1 MGMAQR
7 QRIGYSSLALLAVA
21 FIAAVMASNALLRGV
36 RVDLTENRLYTLSPG
51 TRNILAGIEEPIN
64 LYLFFSDRET
74 GNVPFLRS
82 YAARVRE
89 MLEEFSAAAGAQL
102 NLQVI
107 DPLPF
112 SEEEDRAALFG
123 LEPISLGTMAQNVY
137 FGLAGTNSIG
147 DEAVI
152 AFFQPDKEAFLEYD
166 LARLIYSLA
175 TPEKPVIGLITGVPI
190 TGGFDPQMQMPSQPW
205 MSVQQARQLFEIR
218 NLPMNLDTI
227 DDDIDVLWIV
237 QPGVLEDRSLYAI
250 DQFVMTGGR
259 AIFFVDPFV
268 EITSYGSDPIGFGQT
283 DATVLAP
290 LFDAWGLEFS
300 YDEVVADDAYA
311 LSVSAGFGQRPI
323 RHLGLIGL
331 DAGALDQTDIVSSGL
346 ESLNFGTPGHF
357 RLREDAAATLVP
369 LVTSSEEADT
379 MPAARF
385 QFLPDPAVLLDDF
398 RPSGERYVL
407 AARLQGPLNSA
418 FPDGPPT
425 ELVPDTDTAPAVAND
440 AGHRGSTANANLIL
454 VGDVDVLSNRLWVQE
469 QSFLGQPLVTAFA
482 SNGDFVVNALDNL
495 AGSADLIGLRSRAT
509 FSRPF
514 TRVEAL
520 RREAD
525 ARFRQTEQAL
535 QAQLAETEQ
544 RLAELQAA
552 REDQGSLLMSP
563 EQQQEVDR
571 FLQQQLS
578 IRRELRS
585 VRRELDAS
593 IENLGTALKVIN
605 IGLVPALLII
615 GTLTVILWRRRA
627 MAERAE
633 KAG

>member
-1 MGMAQR
+1 
-7 QRIGYSSLALLAVA
+7 
-21 FIAAVMASNALLRGV
+21 
-36 RVDLTENRLYTLSPG
+36 
-51 TRNILAGIEEPIN
+51 
-64 LYLFFSDRET
+64 
-74 GNVPFLRS
+74 
-82 YAARVRE
+82 
-89 MLEEFSAAAGAQL
+89 
-102 NLQVI
+102 
-107 DPLPF
+107 
-112 SEEEDRAALFG
+112 
-123 LEPISLGTMAQNVY
+123 
-137 FGLAGTNSIG
+137 
-147 DEAVI
+147 
-152 AFFQPDKEAFLEYD
+152 
-166 LARLIYSLA
+166 
-175 TPEKPVIGLITGVPI
+175 
-190 TGGFDPQMQMPSQPW
+190 
-205 MSVQQARQLFEIR
+205 
-218 NLPMNLDTI
+218 
-227 DDDIDVLWIV
+227 
-237 QPGVLEDRSLYAI
+237 
-250 DQFVMTGGR
+250 
-259 AIFFVDPFV
+259 
-268 EITSYGSDPIGFGQT
+268 
-283 DATVLAP
+283 
-290 LFDAWGLEFS
+290 
-300 YDEVVADDAYA
+300 
-311 LSVSAGFGQRPI
+311 
-323 RHLGLIGL
+323 
-331 DAGALDQTDIVSSGL
+331 
-346 ESLNFGTPGHF
+346 
-357 RLREDAAATLVP
+357 
-369 LVTSSEEADT
+369 
-379 MPAARF
+379 
-385 QFLPDPAVLLDDF
+385 
-398 RPSGERYVL
+398 
-407 AARLQGPLNSA
+407 
-418 FPDGPPT
+418 
-425 ELVPDTDTAPAVAND
+425 VPDTEAPPPVASD

-552 REDQGSLLMSP
+552 REDQGSLLMST